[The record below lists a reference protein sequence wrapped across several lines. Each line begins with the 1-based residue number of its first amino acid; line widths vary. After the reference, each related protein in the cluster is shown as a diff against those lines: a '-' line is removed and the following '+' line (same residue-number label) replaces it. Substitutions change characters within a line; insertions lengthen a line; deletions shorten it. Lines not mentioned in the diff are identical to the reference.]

1 MEELAALAMSGVTT
15 VFGLVVSD
23 VWEQAKARD
32 WRLFRRR
39 GGGVEGDRPDGAGTA
54 VGSGG
59 GDQDGQDT
67 GRVVGELEAA
77 GREVAAARAAGDE
90 TAARAIEAHWSE
102 RLLRVLRD
110 DPAAVAELQELIAAF
125 GPPATTA
132 YHFGGVNHGPAF
144 QGSRIHGDI
153 NVTVHQHQ
161 DPAASGPVPSGPV
174 PSGPRPDQVPALTA
188 AFVNRTADLSE
199 LDRWFG
205 PPTARAGTAGGAA
218 VAGTA
223 PGAAASAAPA
233 PARTA
238 SAPVGI
244 GVLHGLPGVGK
255 TATAW
260 HWAATARDQYPDGQ
274 LYVDFAALRGQTGGD
289 VSEAVAM
296 CLRGLGVTDTYMP
309 GSLQERAALFRSR
322 TADRRLLVV
331 LDDVGEPAQV
341 RPLVPKGPGSAVLVT
356 SQSPLGELVLD
367 GARTLALRPLDRDGA
382 LRLLAERCGAD
393 TVAAD
398 PAAAEHLVALCGGL
412 PVALRIAA
420 ARLLTD
426 PSLTTAALAGE
437 LADENRRLD
446 ALSLGP
452 LGGDHSMSAV
462 LNPTYRLLPTGA
474 ARLYRYLGWHPCRT
488 HDADTSAAALGATP
502 AETAP
507 LLGRLA
513 ADGLLE
519 RTTDGRYRMHDLVRL
534 HARACADAEEPATGE
549 AALVDR
555 VLTHFLVLTA
565 LADRAVRA
573 DRLRV
578 ADLDVLLDGV
588 RDPFAAP
595 GGPAPLIWL
604 ESRSADLLAVLRAG
618 AATGGLD
625 TPVWQLA
632 EAYSVLFLHQRAL
645 GPWRESLELGAAAAA
660 SAVAPAAEARLRSLL
675 SRPLLDLGE
684 DDRARAALDRALACA
699 EVAGHAVL
707 SASVREFDGR
717 YWDRHDPARAIAAYR
732 ASLEL
737 NTRAGEARGA
747 AIATYFLGCAQDA
760 AGEPA
765 TALETLRT
773 AHRSLTDCRDRRMAA
788 RATAALGIVH
798 DHLGDTDAAMR
809 DLEDAATTLGAE
821 HATHYEAQALVA
833 LADIAERT
841 GLRTTEVPDWLT
853 RAADIH
859 EAGGSPLAPIMR
871 ERLRALGAE

>member
-1 MEELAALAMSGVTT
+1 M
-15 VFGLVVSD
+15 
-23 VWEQAKARD
+23 
-32 WRLFRRR
+32 
-39 GGGVEGDRPDGAGTA
+39 
-54 VGSGG
+54 
-59 GDQDGQDT
+59 
-67 GRVVGELEAA
+67 
-77 GREVAAARAAGDE
+77 
-90 TAARAIEAHWSE
+90 
-102 RLLRVLRD
+102 
-110 DPAAVAELQELIAAF
+110 
-125 GPPATTA
+125 
-132 YHFGGVNHGPAF
+132 NHGPAF

-161 DPAASGPVPSGPV
+161 DPAAGPA

-205 PPTARAGTAGGAA
+205 PPAARTGTAG
-218 VAGTA
+218 
-223 PGAAASAAPA
+223 AAAEATTG

-238 SAPVGI
+238 TAPVGI

-260 HWAATARDQYPDGQ
+260 HWATTVRDQYPDGQ

-367 GARTLALRPLDRDGA
+367 GARVLALRPLDRDGA

-437 LADENRRLD
+437 LADETRRLD

-462 LNPTYRLLPTGA
+462 LNPTYRLLPPGA
-474 ARLYRYLGWHPCRT
+474 ARLYRCLGWHPCRT
-488 HDADTSAAALGATP
+488 HDVDASAAALGATP

-519 RTTDGRYRMHDLVRL
+519 RTADGRYRMHDLVRL
-534 HARACADAEEPATGE
+534 HARACAEAEEPADGE
-549 AALVDR
+549 SALVAR

-595 GGPAPLIWL
+595 GGPAPLGWL

-632 EAYSVLFLHQRAL
+632 EAFSVLFLHQRAL
-645 GPWRESLELGAAAAA
+645 GPWRESLELGAAAAS

-717 YWDRHDPARAIAAYR
+717 YWDRHDPARAIASYR

-773 AHRSLTDCRDRRMAA
+773 AHRLLTDCRDRRMAA

-798 DHLGDTDAAMR
+798 DHLGDTGAAMR
-809 DLEDAATTLGAE
+809 DLEDAATTLAAE

-833 LADIAERT
+833 LADLAERT
-841 GLRTTEVPDWLT
+841 GLRTAEVPDWLT
-853 RAADIH
+853 RAAGIH
-859 EAGGSPLAPIMR
+859 EAGGSPLAPVLR